1 MTMPLPASAPRLLP
15 VALALALL
23 AGCAG
28 RPATPEGGRQP
39 GGWEAQQARVEA
51 LDTWTLIGKAGL
63 RTPEESTSANLD
75 WSQYPHYY
83 RLLIS
88 GPFGSGRN
96 LLEGRE
102 GRFTLTTAEGRFE
115 AETPE
120 ALMREQ
126 LGWSLPVGALG
137 DWIRG
142 LPAPERPYRLETDTL
157 GFPRHLQ
164 QDGWVIEYRDW
175 TQVASLWLPRRLVMT
190 YDEVRVT
197 LVVNEWRPSLDES

>member
-1 MTMPLPASAPRLLP
+1 MPAVAIPRLLLS
-15 VALALALL
+15 ALLLVLL
-23 AGCAG
+23 AGCAS
-28 RPATPEGGRQP
+28 RPAAPEGGRQP
-39 GGWEAQQARVEA
+39 GDWAAQQARVEA

-63 RTPEESTSANLD
+63 RTPQESTSANLD

-88 GPFGSGRN
+88 GPFGSGRH

-102 GRFTLTTAEGRFE
+102 GRFSLTNAEGRFE
-115 AETPE
+115 AATPE

-137 DWIRG
+137 DWVRG
-142 LPAPERPYRLETDTL
+142 LPAEERPYRLETDAL
-157 GFPRHLQ
+157 GFPRHLE
-164 QDGWVIEYRDW
+164 QDGWAIDYRDW
-175 TQVASLWLPRRLVMT
+175 RRVDALWLPRRLVMT

-197 LVVNEWRPSLDES
+197 LVVNEWRPQPDAS